1 MRAHVDVFTWSHDD
15 MPGIHLKLACHKL
28 AIIKNV
34 KPVKQEKMC
43 FNQKR
48 YDIINAEVEKLL
60 QAGFIREVNYS
71 ELISNGVMV
80 KKTNEKWKISK
91 GFIYFNKTCPKDSFH
106 LPKINQL
113 IDSTT
118 GHGLLS
124 LMDAFSGYN

>member
-1 MRAHVDVFTWSHDD
+1 MLIYSLGPMM
-15 MPGIHLKLACHKL
+15 MPGIHHKPACHKL
-28 AIIKNV
+28 AISKNA
-34 KPVKQEKMC
+34 KPVKQEKRC

-48 YDIINAEVEKLL
+48 YDAINAEVEKILR
-60 QAGFIREVNYS
+60 AGFIREANYS
-71 ELISNGVMV
+71 ELISNVVMV
-80 KKTNEKWKISK
+80 KKTNEKWKISV

-113 IDSTT
+113 IDSTA

>member
-1 MRAHVDVFTWSHDD
+1 

-28 AIIKNV
+28 TINENA
-34 KPVKQEKMC
+34 KPIKQENRC

-48 YDIINAEVEKLL
+48 YDAINVEVEKLL
-60 QAGFIREVNYS
+60 RTGFIREVNYS
-71 ELISNGVMV
+71 VLISNVVVV
-80 KKTNEKWKISK
+80 KKTNEKWKISV

-113 IDSTT
+113 IDSIV